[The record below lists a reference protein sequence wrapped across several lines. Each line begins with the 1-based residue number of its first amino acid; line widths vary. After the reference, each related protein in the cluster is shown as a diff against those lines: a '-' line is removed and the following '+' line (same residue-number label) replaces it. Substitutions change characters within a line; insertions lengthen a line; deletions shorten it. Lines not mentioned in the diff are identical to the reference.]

1 MSDYKRLISYIY
13 EYEGKTKGKNIGFV
27 KLEAR
32 NGQCRLN
39 VNVKKVYV
47 GGNAVGVFL
56 LGKGNQETFLGNIF
70 IRNGA
75 GEFRASVDARNVE
88 GTGNDLDTYYG
99 LTIHDVKNSWRS
111 YTTIWED
118 SVAHMAQET
127 LPGAEKKDPLEGQAV
142 SSVVKEIEQE
152 IAREEKRKTEGTDTE
167 PEEDL
172 RAHAAEVGLAVKY
185 PESGTPAMEEYPP
198 GGFERQPG
206 RGSGDGNVIV
216 NFPGRTFSQQGK
228 MPAAPSGM
236 FSGRGPELVSGIADE
251 ELPGTEI
258 PAAPLSQQQPFPWRN
273 QQPGTPPGGFG
284 RQMRQPGFPAG
295 LSFLNHFMNGQPQN
309 FAGRPAAERQGQTG
323 AAESAGS
330 QTAPE
335 QPAGSQNGDAA
346 SSAGGMGGNLREAAA
361 PSAVGAGRNLG
372 EAAVLTYDGAG
383 STPGGNAVPSSVG
396 AGGTPGGGAAPS
408 AVGVGGNVGG
418 GHTPSAAMAAPDR
431 TGGMPETAPPA
442 AEAKTVPETA
452 GTGGSSVHTENSA
465 VSAPSVGIRS
475 EEAAPV
481 PGAGADP
488 KSVPQGGN
496 SAAIEPN
503 FSGQT
508 APAQAQTQMPE
519 SQFPPSAAR
528 AEGNSVV
535 TENMAQAAPTEET
548 SPDTAGEE
556 NRAPEET
563 VVSPELENEEVL
575 KYLRDTEETAAS
587 PEKLW
592 QELRKSYPKI
602 QPFDYDDGCE
612 ILTIRPQDIGR
623 LPRETWVYGN
633 NSFLLHGY
641 YSFRYLI
648 LVRLGNSKGRPRY
661 LLGVPGHYYSNEK
674 YMASMFGFP
683 NFVLSKKQPP
693 NDGRFGYWY
702 TDVRMG

>member
-127 LPGAEKKDPLEGQAV
+127 LPGTEKKDPLEGQAV

-236 FSGRGPELVSGIADE
+236 FSGRGPELVSGMADE

-323 AAESAGS
+323 AADSVTTEFPSARAADGGNWLSGICVCACAGAVCPEKLGS
-330 QTAPE
+330 MAALFPPCGTLLGSAPA
-335 QPAGSQNGDAA
+335 PGTGAA
-346 SSAGGMGGNLREAAA
+346 SSERIPTEGADTELFSVRTEEPPVPAVSGTVFASAAGGAVSGIPPVLSGAAI
-361 PSAVGAGRNLG
+361 
-372 EAAVLTYDGAG
+372 AADGVCPPPT
-383 STPGGNAVPSSVG
+383 SPPTPTAE
-396 AGGTPGGGAAPS
+396 GAAPPT
-408 AVGVGGNVGG
+408 GV
-418 GHTPSAAMAAPDR
+418 PS
-431 TGGMPETAPPA
+431 
-442 AEAKTVPETA
+442 
-452 GTGGSSVHTENSA
+452 
-465 VSAPSVGIRS
+465 
-475 EEAAPV
+475 
-481 PGAGADP
+481 
-488 KSVPQGGN
+488 
-496 SAAIEPN
+496 
-503 FSGQT
+503 
-508 APAQAQTQMPE
+508 
-519 SQFPPSAAR
+519 
-528 AEGNSVV
+528 
-535 TENMAQAAPTEET
+535 APTEEG
-548 SPDTAGEE
+548 TALPPGVLP
-556 NRAPEET
+556 AP
-563 VVSPELENEEVL
+563 S
-575 KYLRDTEETAAS
+575 
-587 PEKLW
+587 
-592 QELRKSYPKI
+592 
-602 QPFDYDDGCE
+602 
-612 ILTIRPQDIGR
+612 
-623 LPRETWVYGN
+623 
-633 NSFLLHGY
+633 
-641 YSFRYLI
+641 
-648 LVRLGNSKGRPRY
+648 
-661 LLGVPGHYYSNEK
+661 
-674 YMASMFGFP
+674 
-683 NFVLSKKQPP
+683 
-693 NDGRFGYWY
+693 
-702 TDVRMG
+702 

>member
-127 LPGAEKKDPLEGQAV
+127 LPGTEKKDPLEGQAV

-152 IAREEKRKTEGTDTE
+152 IAREEKRKTEGTDAE

-185 PESGTPAMEEYPP
+185 PESGTPAMEEYSP

-236 FSGRGPELVSGIADE
+236 FSGRGPELVSGMADE

-273 QQPGTPPGGFG
+273 QQPGT
-284 RQMRQPGFPAG
+284 
-295 LSFLNHFMNGQPQN
+295 S
-309 FAGRPAAERQGQTG
+309 
-323 AAESAGS
+323 
-330 QTAPE
+330 
-335 QPAGSQNGDAA
+335 
-346 SSAGGMGGNLREAAA
+346 
-361 PSAVGAGRNLG
+361 
-372 EAAVLTYDGAG
+372 
-383 STPGGNAVPSSVG
+383 
-396 AGGTPGGGAAPS
+396 
-408 AVGVGGNVGG
+408 
-418 GHTPSAAMAAPDR
+418 
-431 TGGMPETAPPA
+431 
-442 AEAKTVPETA
+442 
-452 GTGGSSVHTENSA
+452 
-465 VSAPSVGIRS
+465 
-475 EEAAPV
+475 
-481 PGAGADP
+481 
-488 KSVPQGGN
+488 
-496 SAAIEPN
+496 
-503 FSGQT
+503 
-508 APAQAQTQMPE
+508 
-519 SQFPPSAAR
+519 
-528 AEGNSVV
+528 
-535 TENMAQAAPTEET
+535 
-548 SPDTAGEE
+548 
-556 NRAPEET
+556 
-563 VVSPELENEEVL
+563 
-575 KYLRDTEETAAS
+575 
-587 PEKLW
+587 W
-592 QELRKSYPKI
+592 RKSYRVMKSSGIPSARTGQKSGPTRAT
-602 QPFDYDDGCE
+602 PF
-612 ILTIRPQDIGR
+612 R
-623 LPRETWVYGN
+623 WMW
-633 NSFLLHGY
+633 NS
-641 YSFRYLI
+641 
-648 LVRLGNSKGRPRY
+648 P
-661 LLGVPGHYYSNEK
+661 
-674 YMASMFGFP
+674 
-683 NFVLSKKQPP
+683 
-693 NDGRFGYWY
+693 
-702 TDVRMG
+702 